1 MRSINHNI
9 FKHIDF
15 DVFRAFLIKS
25 GDHFE
30 EMLDKVRL
38 TFRSKKINTGGNENN
53 E

>member
-9 FKHIDF
+9 FKHIDS

-25 GDHFE
+25 EDHFE

-38 TFRSKKINTGGNENN
+38 AFRSKGMKAGGDEKQ
-53 E
+53 